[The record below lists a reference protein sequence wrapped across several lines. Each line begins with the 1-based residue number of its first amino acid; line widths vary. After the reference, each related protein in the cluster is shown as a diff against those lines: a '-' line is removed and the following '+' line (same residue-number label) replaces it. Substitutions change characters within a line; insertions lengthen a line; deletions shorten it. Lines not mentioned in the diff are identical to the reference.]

1 MKEMIYK
8 TKRLDPPEVLL
19 DKKVG
24 KYRILILNYGYHPC
38 GYVGVPLDH
47 PLAGV
52 IYDDLGVLDIE
63 VHGGL
68 SFSAKGDGNIYPK
81 NYWWYGWD
89 YAHVGDYAGY
99 DPILSI
105 QLEGKKWTTKE
116 IYQEALSVIEQLED
130 IVKNKK
136 YSPKILCPYCNSEQ
150 PIKINHDLNI
160 LDSGCP
166 DCGFGS
172 SYDLTIEIICS
183 NCRKVIYEQKTKVR
197 DDCIE

>member
-1 MKEMIYK
+1 MKRMIYRV
-8 TKRLDPPEVLL
+8 KRLSPPEVLL
-19 DKKVG
+19 DEKVNN
-24 KYRILILNYGYHPC
+24 YRILILNYGTHPC

-47 PLAGV
+47 PLAKIHHNSLNNIG
-52 IYDDLGVLDIE
+52 IN
-63 VHGGL
+63 VHGEM
-68 SFSAKGDGNIYPK
+68 SFCKKGDNIIWPK
-81 NYWWYGWD
+81 DYWWFGWSYD
-89 YAHVGDYAGY
+89 YAKDYVGY

-105 QLEGKKWTTKE
+105 PLDGKKWTTKE
-116 IYQEALSVIEQLED
+116 IYQEALSVIEQIEN

-166 DCGFGS
+166 DCGFGA

-183 NCRKVIYEQKTKVR
+183 NCGKIIYEQKTKVR